1 MVSSWCRYTG
11 RVGEGASFRIPR
23 SPALEPQHTHLVLT
37 SRKDLKV
44 LKVMKQFPPFLEESI
59 THPMEMETA
68 HSEGLLSCDTQAT
81 DICCPDIMS
90 AKLSNVE
97 CFFKPHQSGVS
108 YPEKS
113 AEAS

>member
-1 MVSSWCRYTG
+1 MPS
-11 RVGEGASFRIPR
+11 
-23 SPALEPQHTHLVLT
+23 SPALEPQQRRLVLT

-44 LKVMKQFPPFLEESI
+44 LKVMEQFPPFLEEPT

-68 HSEGLLSCDTQAT
+68 HGEGLLSCDTQAT

-97 CFFKPHQSGVS
+97 CFLNPTRVEFHIQ
-108 YPEKS
+108 KS
-113 AEAS
+113 PLKRPKLSSTNFLAY